1 MPRTKVVRS
10 IFRRNFS
17 SYFSGVLGY
26 LFIIAFVVVGAAL
39 AFNGRF
45 FTANEPTL
53 DQLSNW
59 YPLLLLFIIP
69 AITMGVW
76 ADEKRAGTDELLFT
90 MPATDTEI
98 LLGKYLAVLAVY
110 TVALLFSL
118 SHVFVLVYLGN
129 PDWGLI
135 ATTYAGY
142 WLAGAALLSAGML
155 ASVLTSNTAVA
166 FVLGVA
172 FCSVP
177 VFIGQL
183 GGLLGA
189 PDVFD
194 SLSLREQFQDFS
206 IGIIPLASVAYFVCF
221 TFFML
226 FLNAIMIGKRH
237 WRSSHRS
244 STAIQFSIRAVAVA
258 VMLSCA
264 TAWAG
269 FAALRMD
276 ATSEQLF
283 SLAKSTRTVLS
294 ELDSERPIEIQAFIS
309 PEVPREYV
317 ETKKRLVG
325 MLRQFDEL
333 GGQKL
338 EVRYVDVEPFSEQAD
353 EAEHFGIQPQAV
365 LTERDGRRSEA
376 EVYLGAVVISS
387 YDKVVVPFFGKG
399 LPIEYELTRSVQ
411 TVANKKR
418 HTVGILQTDAS
429 IVGTREW
436 RIVSELKKQYD
447 IKTVSSASAI
457 NGEDFDVLLAVL
469 PSSLTGPE
477 MDRLVDY
484 VKSGKPTLIFDDP
497 FPLAFSNGFGVSN
510 APRQP
515 KIDPS
520 GMGMMGRRNPPEKKA
535 DDGRASRLTRALGI
549 NWSHDVVVFDANNP
563 HPVYVGLPQEYVF
576 ATRDNNPKAFSS
588 DHEATGGLQE
598 VLTFYSGTVTKN
610 TITDR
615 EIEFEPLIVTSAE
628 SGLLQWDEFVD
639 SGGFNFFSG
648 QRAIQPLQDPVRRM
662 DSDAHV
668 IAAQVKSNK
677 KDDELNVIYVA
688 DVDIISN
695 FFFEVRNRGDLP
707 IELDNVSFVLN
718 AVDSLVGDNSFIN
731 LRSRRAKHRTLT
743 RVEAQK
749 RVFLEAA
756 NKAESESDAEAE
768 AEMARRRDELGK
780 RVKEIQENE
789 SLDPIAKNQMLQQA
803 QQAEQQRFSLAE
815 AKIEQRKNDQV
826 RKIRAQTNRQIKSL
840 ESRIR
845 GWAVWLPAVPAICMG
860 LLVFFQRARE
870 EKRNLGATRRRDK
883 T

>member
-1 MPRTKVVRS
+1 MPRIKVVRS
-10 IFRRNFS
+10 IFQRNFS

-26 LFIIAFVVVGAAL
+26 LFIIAFVVAGAAL

-53 DQLSNW
+53 DQLSSW

-98 LLGKYLAVLAVY
+98 LLGKYFSVLAVY
-110 TVALLFSL
+110 SVALLFSL
-118 SHVFVLVYLGN
+118 SHVLVLMYLGN

-135 ATTYAGY
+135 ATTYTGY

-155 ASVLTSNTAVA
+155 ASVLTSSTAVA

-172 FCSVP
+172 LCSIP

-183 GGLLGA
+183 GGLLGV
-189 PDVFD
+189 PDFFEQ
-194 SLSLREQFQDFS
+194 LSLQEQFRDFS

-221 TFFML
+221 TCFML

-237 WRSSHRS
+237 WRSSQRS
-244 STAIQFSIRAVAVA
+244 STALQYSIRAIAVGII
-258 VMLSCA
+258 LSCA

-269 FAALRMD
+269 FAALRVD

-338 EVRYVDVEPFSEQAD
+338 EIRYVDVEPFSEQAD
-353 EAEHFGIQPQAV
+353 EAEHFGIEPQTV
-365 LTERDGRRSEA
+365 TTERDGRRSEVD
-376 EVYLGAVVISS
+376 VYLGAVVISS
-387 YDKVVVPFFGKG
+387 FDKVVVPFFGKG

-418 HTVGILQTDAS
+418 HTVGILQTDAD
-429 IVGTREW
+429 IVDRREW
-436 RIVSELKKQYD
+436 RIVAELKKQYD
-447 IKTVSSASAI
+447 ITTVSPAAAI
-457 NGEDFDVLLAVL
+457 NSEDFDVLMAVL

-477 MDRLVDY
+477 MDRLVNY
-484 VKSGKPTLIFDDP
+484 VESGKPTLIFDDP
-497 FPLAFSNGFGVSN
+497 FPMSFSSRFGIAN

-515 KIDPS
+515 KSSPN
-520 GMGMMGRRNPPEKKA
+520 GRRGAPPEEKA
-535 DDGRASRLTRALGI
+535 DGGRATRLTRALGI
-549 NWSHDVVVFDANNP
+549 NWDYDVVVFDANNP
-563 HPVYVGLPQEYVF
+563 HPVYANLPLEYIF
-576 ATRDNNPKAFSS
+576 TTRDNNPKAISN
-588 DHEATGGLQE
+588 DHEATRGLQE
-598 VLTFYSGTVTKN
+598 ILSLYSGTITKN
-610 TITDR
+610 SVTADS

-628 SGLLQWDEFVD
+628 SGLLKWNELVD
-639 SGGFNFFSG
+639 RGGMNFFTG
-648 QRAIQPLQDPVRRM
+648 QPIIQPRRDPVRKI
-662 DSDAHV
+662 DSVAHV
-668 IAAQVKSNK
+668 IAAQVKSDK
-677 KDDELNVIYVA
+677 LNAIYVA
-688 DVDIISN
+688 DVDMISD
-695 FFFEVRNRGDLP
+695 FFFVERNRGNL
-707 IELDNVSFVLN
+707 EVEFDNVSFVLN
-718 AVDSLVGDNSFIN
+718 AVDSLAGDNSFID

-743 RVEAQK
+743 RVESQK

-756 NKAESESDAEAE
+756 NKAESESDADAK
-768 AEMARRRDELGK
+768 AEMAKRREELGN
-780 RVKEIQENE
+780 RVKEIEENDN
-789 SLDPIAKNQMLQQA
+789 LDPIAKDQMLQQA

-815 AKIEQRKNDQV
+815 AQIEQRKNDQV

-860 LLVFFQRARE
+860 LLVFLQRARE
-870 EKRNLGATRRRDK
+870 EKRNLVATRRRDR

>member
-1 MPRTKVVRS
+1 MPRTKVVGS
-10 IFRRNFS
+10 IFQRNFS

-26 LFIIAFVVVGAAL
+26 LFIIAFVVAGAAL

-98 LLGKYLAVLAVY
+98 LLGKYFSVLAVY
-110 TVALLFSL
+110 SVALIFSL
-118 SHVFVLVYLGN
+118 SHVFVLAYLGN

-135 ATTYAGY
+135 ATTYTGY

-155 ASVLTSNTAVA
+155 ASVLTSSTAVA

-172 FCSVP
+172 LCSIP

-183 GGLLGA
+183 GGLLGV
-189 PDVFD
+189 PNFFEQ
-194 SLSLREQFQDFS
+194 LSLREQFRDFS
-206 IGIIPLASVAYFVCF
+206 IGIIPLASVVYFVCF
-221 TFFML
+221 TCFML

-237 WRSSHRS
+237 WRSTQRS
-244 STAIQFSIRAVAVA
+244 STAIQFSIRAIAVGI
-258 VMLSCA
+258 MLSCA

-269 FAALRMD
+269 FAALRVD
-276 ATSEQLF
+276 ATSERLF

-338 EVRYVDVEPFSEQAD
+338 EIRYVDVEPFSEQAD
-353 EAEHFGIQPQAV
+353 EAEHFGIQPQTV
-365 LTERDGRRSEA
+365 TTERDGRRSEA
-376 EVYLGAVVISS
+376 QVYLGAVVISS

-418 HTVGILQTDAS
+418 HTVGILQTDAD
-429 IVGTREW
+429 IVGVPEW
-436 RIVSELKKQYD
+436 QIVSELKKQYD
-447 IKTVSSASAI
+447 VTTVSPTSAI
-457 NGEDFDVLLAVL
+457 NSEDFDVLMAVL

-497 FPLAFSNGFGVSN
+497 FPLSFGSRFGIAN

-515 KIDPS
+515 KSSP
-520 GMGMMGRRNPPEKKA
+520 GGRRGAPPEEKA
-535 DDGRASRLTRALGI
+535 DRGRASRLLRALAI
-549 NWSHDVVVFDANNP
+549 NWNYDEVVFDANNP
-563 HPVYVGLPQEYVF
+563 HPAFANLPLEYMFV
-576 ATRDNNPKAFSS
+576 ARDSNPQAFSNN
-588 DHEATGGLQE
+588 HEATRGLQE
-598 VLTFYSGTVTKN
+598 ILMIYSGTVTKN
-610 TITDR
+610 SFTEDR
-615 EIEFEPLIVTSAE
+615 KIEFEPLIVTSAE
-628 SGLLQWDEFVD
+628 SGLLKWNQLVD
-639 SGGFNFFSG
+639 QGGMNFFTG
-648 QRAIQPLQDPVRRM
+648 QPVIQPRRDPVRKM
-662 DSDAHV
+662 DSVAHV
-668 IAAQVKSNK
+668 VAAQVKSTNQ
-677 KDDELNVIYVA
+677 DDKLNAIYVA
-688 DVDIISN
+688 DVDMISD
-695 FFFEVRNRGDLP
+695 FFFVERNRGNLQF
-707 IELDNVSFVLN
+707 EFDNVSFVLN
-718 AVDSLVGDNSFIN
+718 AVDSLVGDTSFID

-743 RVEAQK
+743 RVESQK

-756 NKAESESDAEAE
+756 NKAESESDTEAK
-768 AEMARRRDELGK
+768 AEMAKRREELGN

-789 SLDPIAKNQMLQQA
+789 SLDPIAKNQMLEQA

-815 AKIEQRKNDQV
+815 AQIEQRKNDQI

-860 LLVFFQRARE
+860 LLVFLQRARE
-870 EKRNLGATRRRDK
+870 EKRNLVKTRRRDK
-883 T
+883 N